1 VIGNRVSIGSRSLIN
16 NSRKIGDDAVVC
28 PVSIVTTSVPGRS
41 MVSGNPARIA
51 RSAKVREA
59 KP

>member
-1 VIGNRVSIGSRSLIN
+1 
-16 NSRKIGDDAVVC
+16 VC